1 MTTPPTTPDIPLPDG
16 AVKASKWQDVH
27 TDKAFRFFEGASWE
41 VFRRN
46 ERKDEIVVRVIGI
59 QQMDGR
65 VLREVSVHQTHA
77 DDPLT
82 PAEAMQLARSLISA
96 VQEIERWSE

>member
-1 MTTPPTTPDIPLPDG
+1 MTPTIPDVPLPDG

-46 ERKDEIVVRVIGI
+46 ERRDEIVVRVIGI
-59 QQMDGR
+59 QELDGT
-65 VLREVSVHQTHA
+65 VKREVVVHQTHA

-82 PAEAMQLARSLISA
+82 PSEAMQLVRALVGA
-96 VQEIERWSE
+96 VQEIERWSK

>member
-1 MTTPPTTPDIPLPDG
+1 MTPTIPDVPLPAG
-16 AVKASKWQDVH
+16 AVKAAKWQDVH

-46 ERKDEIVVRVIGI
+46 ERKHEITVRVIGI
-59 QQMDGR
+59 QELDGTAS
-65 VLREVSVHQTHA
+65 REVAVHQTHA

-82 PAEAMQLARSLISA
+82 PGEAMQLCRALAAA
-96 VQEIERWSE
+96 VQEINRWTP